1 MRIREVRFHLDW
13 VRLVFCLSIS
23 SVPYAATLSTSVTCG
38 VPGDVQTDATSC
50 DFVDSNGSIA
60 KATALFGSNSFY
72 SVEAHTNV
80 TGPLTF
86 PGPSSSAS
94 VIYDA
99 DLTYTIVGY
108 TGTGFIEPTF
118 FGNAIADPE
127 ASSDAFAQLTFGS
140 INDSANING
149 EFSSGERIPFVFG
162 VPFTTHL
169 HMEVTAAGEQLF
181 AGCFCGG
188 GNATIQFY
196 PLDFNPIVF
205 LADGQPAPGAFVFS
219 TPEPSTLSDDCRRR
233 GSIPTCETGV
243 FLPHGRPRG
252 AGWITDAV
260 MSAESGRA

>member
-1 MRIREVRFHLDW
+1 MAASP
-13 VRLVFCLSIS
+13 RLRHCLG
-23 SVPYAATLSTSVTCG
+23 L
-38 VPGDVQTDATSC
+38 
-50 DFVDSNGSIA
+50 
-60 KATALFGSNSFY
+60 NSFY

-219 TPEPSTLSDDCRRR
+219 TPEPSTLWMTAAGVGLFLLAKRVFSFRTADRAARV
-233 GSIPTCETGV
+233 GSPM
-243 FLPHGRPRG
+243 R
-252 AGWITDAV
+252 
-260 MSAESGRA
+260 